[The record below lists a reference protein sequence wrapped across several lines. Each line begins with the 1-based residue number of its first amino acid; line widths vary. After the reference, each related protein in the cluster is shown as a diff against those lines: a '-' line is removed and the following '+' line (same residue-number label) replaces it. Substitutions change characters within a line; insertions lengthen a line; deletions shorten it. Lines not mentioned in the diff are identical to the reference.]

1 MDIDLRELGKSI
13 KDTSSKVSDI
23 LLRKYL
29 TEQEIEARRA
39 ELEKQLE
46 QQRLLHEENLAFEK
60 QKLDTDLARRKEELD
75 KTLAQERD
83 LSLRSDRRQY
93 KATLMSGGLSP
104 EASEWMTRIEFAAN
118 PMEKQVGTAIML
130 KYNELISKA
139 LQGKTPT
146 QEELNQLPP
155 DLRTAF
161 WKDYQKHRLAESQI
175 QENLL
180 SGYGRMANVLGK
192 DIESD
197 QELFEDIRKRELEQR
212 KKQRK
217 EVATSIEKINN
228 EIEKLDTAIANKEL
242 QLANKLSAAGLT
254 RKTLAELTSG
264 IGEESGDVEKAVKKI
279 TPIFEKYP
287 EIPALLNEINRLKA
301 QKTSLEK
308 DYMQAHSKLLETTG
322 VPEENVGSVNIMQP
336 AQQTQARK
344 IITSSQIDSLVNA
357 WIKEHPEAAKVR
369 EDVRQTIIDDYKE
382 KGYIIQ

>member
-1 MDIDLRELGKSI
+1 MAIDLREIGKSI
-13 KDTSSKVSDI
+13 EDTSSKVADI

-46 QQRLLHEENLAFEK
+46 QQRLLHEANLAFEK
-60 QKLDTDLARRKEELD
+60 QKLDTDLARRKKELD
-75 KTLAQERD
+75 KTLAQQRD
-83 LSLRSDRRQY
+83 LSLRNDKRQY

-118 PMEKQVGTAIML
+118 PLEKQVGTAIML

-155 DLRTAF
+155 DLRTSF
-161 WKDYQKHRLAESQI
+161 WKDYQKHRLTESQI

-180 SGYGRMANVLGK
+180 PGFRK

-197 QELFEDIRKRELEQR
+197 QKLFEDIEKREL
-212 KKQRK
+212 KQRK
-217 EVATSIEKINN
+217 GQRKDVATSIEKINS
-228 EIEKLDTAIANKEL
+228 EIEKLDTAIASKEL
-242 QLANKLSAAGLT
+242 QLANKLSNVGLT
-254 RKTLAELTSG
+254 RTTLAELTSG
-264 IGEESGDVEKAVKKI
+264 IGSKEEVEKSIKKL
-279 TPIFEKYP
+279 TPSFEKNP
-287 EIPALLNEINRLKA
+287 EIPALLNEINRLKS
-301 QKTSLEK
+301 QKASLEK
-308 DYMQAHSKLLETTG
+308 DYMQMHNRLLETTG
-322 VPEENVGSVNIMQP
+322 EPEGVSGGVNIMQTP
-336 AQQTQARK
+336 QQASK
-344 IITSSQIDSLVNA
+344 VITSAQIDSLVNA

-369 EDVRQTIIDDYKE
+369 EDVRQTIINDYKE

>member
-1 MDIDLRELGKSI
+1 MAIDLREIGKSI
-13 KDTSSKVSDI
+13 EDTSSKVADI

-46 QQRLLHEENLAFEK
+46 QQRLLHEANLAFEK
-60 QKLDTDLARRKEELD
+60 QKLDTDLARRKKELD
-75 KTLAQERD
+75 KTLAQQRD
-83 LSLRSDRRQY
+83 LSLRNDKRQY

-118 PMEKQVGTAIML
+118 PLEKQVGTAIML

-155 DLRTAF
+155 DLRTSF
-161 WKDYQKHRLAESQI
+161 WKDYQKHRLTESQI

-180 SGYGRMANVLGK
+180 PGFRK

-197 QELFEDIRKRELEQR
+197 QKLFEDIEKRELEQR
-212 KKQRK
+212 KRQRK
-217 EVATSIEKINN
+217 DVATSIEKINS
-228 EIEKLDTAIANKEL
+228 EIEKLDTAIASKEL
-242 QLANKLSAAGLT
+242 QLANKLSNVGLT
-254 RKTLAELTSG
+254 RTTLAELTSG
-264 IGEESGDVEKAVKKI
+264 IGSKEEVEKAIKKL
-279 TPIFEKYP
+279 TPLFEKNP
-287 EIPALLNEINRLKA
+287 EIPALLNEINRLKS
-301 QKTSLEK
+301 QKASLEK
-308 DYMQAHSKLLETTG
+308 DYMQMHNRLLETTG
-322 VPEENVGSVNIMQP
+322 EPEGVSSSGGVNIMQTP
-336 AQQTQARK
+336 QQASK
-344 IITSSQIDSLVNA
+344 VITSAQIDSLVNA

-369 EDVRQTIIDDYKE
+369 EDVRQTIINDYKE

>member
-1 MDIDLRELGKSI
+1 MAIDLREIGKSI
-13 KDTSSKVSDI
+13 EDTSSKVADI

-46 QQRLLHEENLAFEK
+46 QQRLLHEANLAFEK

-75 KTLAQERD
+75 KTLAQQRD
-83 LSLRSDRRQY
+83 LSLRNDKRQY

-118 PMEKQVGTAIML
+118 PLEKQVGTAIML

-155 DLRTAF
+155 DLRTSF
-161 WKDYQKHRLAESQI
+161 WKDYQKHRLTESQI

-180 SGYGRMANVLGK
+180 PGFRK

-197 QELFEDIRKRELEQR
+197 QKLFEDIEKRELEQR
-212 KKQRK
+212 KRQRK
-217 EVATSIEKINN
+217 DVATSIEKINS
-228 EIEKLDTAIANKEL
+228 EIEKLDTAIASKEL
-242 QLANKLSAAGLT
+242 QLANKLSNVGLT
-254 RKTLAELTSG
+254 RTTLAELTSG
-264 IGEESGDVEKAVKKI
+264 IGSKEEVEKAIKKL
-279 TPIFEKYP
+279 TPLFEKNP
-287 EIPALLNEINRLKA
+287 EIPALLNEINRLKS
-301 QKTSLEK
+301 QKASLEK
-308 DYMQAHSKLLETTG
+308 DYMQMHNRLLETTG
-322 VPEENVGSVNIMQP
+322 EPEGVSSSGGVNIMQTP
-336 AQQTQARK
+336 QQASK
-344 IITSSQIDSLVNA
+344 VITSAQIDSLVNA

-369 EDVRQTIIDDYKE
+369 EDVRQTIINDYKE

>member
-1 MDIDLRELGKSI
+1 MPIDLREFGKAI
-13 KDTSSKVSDI
+13 EDTSSKVADI

-46 QQRLLHEENLAFEK
+46 QQRLLNESNLAFEK
-60 QKLDTDLARRKEELD
+60 QRLDTDLARRKEELD

-83 LSLRSDRRQY
+83 LSLRSDKRQY

-104 EASEWMTRIEFAAN
+104 EASDWMTRIEFAAN
-118 PMEKQVGTAIML
+118 PMEKQVGTTVML

-161 WKDYQKHRLAESQI
+161 WKDYQKHRLVESQI

-180 SGYGRMANVLGK
+180 PGFSK
-192 DIESD
+192 DIELD
-197 QELFEDIRKRELEQR
+197 QKLFENIKKGELEQR
-212 KKQRK
+212 KRQRK
-217 EVATSIEKINN
+217 DVATSIEKISS
-228 EIEKLDTAIANKEL
+228 EMEKLDTAIASKEL
-242 QLANKLSAAGLT
+242 QLANKLPSVGLT
-254 RKTLAELTSG
+254 RTTLAQLTSG
-264 IGEESGDVEKAVKKI
+264 IGDKEEVEKAIEKF
-279 TPIFEKYP
+279 TPLFEKNP
-287 EIPALLNEINRLKA
+287 EIPAILNEINRLKS
-301 QKTSLEK
+301 QKASLEK
-308 DYMQAHSKLLETTG
+308 DYMQMHNRLLETTG
-322 VPEENVGSVNIMQP
+322 EPEGVSGGVNIMRTP
-336 AQQTQARK
+336 QQASRV
-344 IITSSQIDSLVNA
+344 ITSAQIDSLVNA

-369 EDVRQTIIDDYKE
+369 EDVRQTIINDYKE

>member
-1 MDIDLRELGKSI
+1 MAIDLREIGKSI
-13 KDTSSKVSDI
+13 EDTSSKVADI

-46 QQRLLHEENLAFEK
+46 QQRLLHEANLAFEK
-60 QKLDTDLARRKEELD
+60 QKLDTDLARREKELD
-75 KTLAQERD
+75 KTLAQQRD
-83 LSLRSDRRQY
+83 LSLRNDKRQY

-118 PMEKQVGTAIML
+118 PLEKQVGTAIML

-155 DLRTAF
+155 DLRTSF
-161 WKDYQKHRLAESQI
+161 WKDYQKHRLTESQI

-180 SGYGRMANVLGK
+180 PGFRK

-197 QELFEDIRKRELEQR
+197 QKLFEDIEKRELEQR
-212 KKQRK
+212 KRQRK
-217 EVATSIEKINN
+217 DVATSIEKINS
-228 EIEKLDTAIANKEL
+228 EIEKLDTAIASKEL
-242 QLANKLSAAGLT
+242 QLANKLSNVGLT
-254 RKTLAELTSG
+254 RTTLAELTSG
-264 IGEESGDVEKAVKKI
+264 IGSKEEVEKVIKKL
-279 TPIFEKYP
+279 TPLFEKNP
-287 EIPALLNEINRLKA
+287 EIPALLNEINRLKS
-301 QKTSLEK
+301 QKASLEK
-308 DYMQAHSKLLETTG
+308 DYMQMHNRLLETTG
-322 VPEENVGSVNIMQP
+322 EPEGVSSSGGVNIMQTP
-336 AQQTQARK
+336 QQASK
-344 IITSSQIDSLVNA
+344 VITSAQIDSLVNA

-369 EDVRQTIIDDYKE
+369 EDVRQTIINDYKE

>member
-1 MDIDLRELGKSI
+1 MAIDLREIGKSI
-13 KDTSSKVSDI
+13 EDTSSKVADI

-46 QQRLLHEENLAFEK
+46 QQRLLHEANLAFEK
-60 QKLDTDLARRKEELD
+60 QKLDTDLARREKELD
-75 KTLAQERD
+75 KTLAQQRD
-83 LSLRSDRRQY
+83 LSLRNDKRQY

-118 PMEKQVGTAIML
+118 PLEKQVGTAIML

-155 DLRTAF
+155 DLRTSF
-161 WKDYQKHRLAESQI
+161 WKDYQKHRLTESQI

-180 SGYGRMANVLGK
+180 PGFRK

-197 QELFEDIRKRELEQR
+197 QKLFEDIEKRELEQR
-212 KKQRK
+212 KRQRK
-217 EVATSIEKINN
+217 DVATSIEKINS
-228 EIEKLDTAIANKEL
+228 EIEKLDTAIASKEL
-242 QLANKLSAAGLT
+242 QLANKLSNVGLT
-254 RKTLAELTSG
+254 RTTLAELTSG
-264 IGEESGDVEKAVKKI
+264 IGSKEEVEKAIKKL
-279 TPIFEKYP
+279 TPSFEKNP
-287 EIPALLNEINRLKA
+287 EIPALLNEINRLKS
-301 QKTSLEK
+301 QKASLEK
-308 DYMQAHSKLLETTG
+308 DYMQMHNRLLETTG
-322 VPEENVGSVNIMQP
+322 EPEGVSGGVNIMQTP
-336 AQQTQARK
+336 QQASK
-344 IITSSQIDSLVNA
+344 VITSAQIDSLVNA

-369 EDVRQTIIDDYKE
+369 EDVRQTIINDYKE

>member
-1 MDIDLRELGKSI
+1 MAIDLREIGKSI
-13 KDTSSKVSDI
+13 EDTSSKVADI

-46 QQRLLHEENLAFEK
+46 QQRLLHEANLAFEK

-75 KTLAQERD
+75 KTLAQQRD
-83 LSLRSDRRQY
+83 LSLRNDKRQY

-118 PMEKQVGTAIML
+118 PLEKQVGTAIML

-155 DLRTAF
+155 DLRTSF
-161 WKDYQKHRLAESQI
+161 WKDYQKHRLTESQI

-180 SGYGRMANVLGK
+180 PGFRK

-197 QELFEDIRKRELEQR
+197 QKLFEDIEKRELEQR
-212 KKQRK
+212 KRQRK
-217 EVATSIEKINN
+217 DVATSIEKINS
-228 EIEKLDTAIANKEL
+228 EIEKLDTAIASKEL
-242 QLANKLSAAGLT
+242 QLANKLSNVGLT
-254 RKTLAELTSG
+254 RKTLAQLTSG
-264 IGEESGDVEKAVKKI
+264 IGDKEEVEKSIKQF
-279 TPIFEKYP
+279 TPLFEKNP
-287 EIPALLNEINRLKA
+287 EIPALLNEINRLKS
-301 QKTSLEK
+301 QKASLEK
-308 DYMQAHSKLLETTG
+308 DYMQMQNRLLETTG
-322 VPEENVGSVNIMQP
+322 EPEGGSSSGGVNIMQTP
-336 AQQTQARK
+336 QQASK
-344 IITSSQIDSLVNA
+344 VITSAQIDSLVNA

-369 EDVRQTIIDDYKE
+369 EDVRQTIINDYKE